1 MPILNNFSSLDCKF
15 PYRVSLPVALFFL
28 YSLDI
33 FPENMD
39 RSCLS
44 HLRYPALFALG
55 FIGGC
60 FVVASSFP
68 VPSEY
73 LAGTL
78 RVQTYYQGT
87 PKVPV
92 RYPESPGNIEEKR
105 KKQDIILYFC

>member
-1 MPILNNFSSLDCKF
+1 MAAFFMLLFYGKF
-15 PYRVSLPVALFFL
+15 L
-28 YSLDI
+28 
-33 FPENMD
+33 
-39 RSCLS
+39 
-44 HLRYPALFALG
+44 
-55 FIGGC
+55 GGC

-105 KKQDIILYFC
+105 KKQDIILYFF